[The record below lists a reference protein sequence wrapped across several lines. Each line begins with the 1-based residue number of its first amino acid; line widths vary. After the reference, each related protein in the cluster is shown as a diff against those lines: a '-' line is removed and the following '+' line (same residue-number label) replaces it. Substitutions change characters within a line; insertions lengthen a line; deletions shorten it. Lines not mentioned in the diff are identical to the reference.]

1 MIVAKFGGTSV
12 ADAQAIER
20 LIEIVRSRLG
30 ARPLVVVSALAG
42 VTDALL
48 DLAHQCGTGDAAAL
62 DRSAAAVLQRH
73 ERVARELEGCR
84 TAMISIAAD
93 AELLRGQMAAARD
106 RRLSAAEIDSVAA
119 RGEIWS
125 SRLVAGALAH
135 AGIDAEWVDIRPI
148 MVTDGRFGRATPYT
162 QVLNKRARDQLKPLA
177 EAGTVPVTQ
186 GFIGAT
192 ATGVTTTLGRGGS
205 DFTAALLGAAVGAER
220 VEIWTDVDGL
230 MTADP
235 RIVAS
240 ARTLAAA
247 SYDEAAELA
256 TFGARILHPATAM
269 PLARAGIPIVVLNST
284 RPERS
289 GTTIGPQPELV
300 RMGDSPIRSISWKQG
315 ITSWKQGITV
325 VNIRAPRMLGTFGFL
340 RALFEV
346 FERHETVVD
355 VLASGEVSISIT
367 IEDRS
372 RLDAIVHDLT
382 RLGEVWVDH
391 GRAIVAIVGIGL
403 KHTPGLAGRVF
414 NAVWPANVEIISQGA
429 SAINV
434 TFVVREE
441 DGPDVV
447 RRLHQEFFG
456 SC

>member
-12 ADAQAIER
+12 ADAKAIAR
-20 LIEIVRSRLG
+20 LIEIVRSRLD
-30 ARPLVVVSALAG
+30 RQPVVVVSALAG
-42 VTDALL
+42 TTDELL
-48 DLAHQCGTGDAAAL
+48 ELAHQCGTAERRQIEEGLTALLDHHEEVGRDLPGCSAAVESIRAEIEELRQELPAAA
-62 DRSAAAVLQRH
+62 
-73 ERVARELEGCR
+73 
-84 TAMISIAAD
+84 
-93 AELLRGQMAAARD
+93 D
-106 RRLSAAEIDSVAA
+106 RRLSHAEVDRLAA

-125 SRLVAGALAH
+125 SRLVAGAMKASGLEA
-135 AGIDAEWVDIRPI
+135 AWVDIRPI
-148 MVTDGRFGRATPYT
+148 MVTDGRFGRATPYA

-177 EAGTVPVTQ
+177 QTGMVPVTQ

-205 DFTAALLGAAVGAER
+205 DFTAALLGAALEVDC

-235 RIVAS
+235 RIVPS

-256 TFGARILHPATAM
+256 TFGAKILHPATAL
-269 PLARAGIPIVVLNST
+269 PLARAGIPIVVLNS
-284 RPERS
+284 RHPERN
-289 GTTIGPQPELV
+289 GTTIGPQTELE
-300 RMGDSPIRSISWKQG
+300 RIGDSPIRSISWKQG
-315 ITSWKQGITV
+315 ITVI
-325 VNIRAPRMLGTFGFL
+325 NIRAPRMLGAYGFL
-340 RALFEV
+340 RALFDV

-372 RLDAIVHDLT
+372 RLDFIVRDLAQ
-382 RLGEVWVDH
+382 LGDVWVEE

-403 KHTPGLAGRVF
+403 RHTPGLAGRVF
-414 NAVWPANVEIISQGA
+414 NSVWPANVEIISQGA
-429 SAINV
+429 SAINM

-441 DGPDVV
+441 EGPDVV

>member
-12 ADAQAIER
+12 ADADAIRR
-20 LIEIVRSRLG
+20 LIEIVRSRIHEQ
-30 ARPLVVVSALAG
+30 PVVVVSAVAG
-42 VTDALL
+42 ITDELL
-48 DLAHQCGTGDAAAL
+48 DLAHQCGAGDGPAI
-62 DRSAAAVLQRH
+62 DRSVDALLQRH
-73 ERVARELEGCR
+73 ERVGQTLSGCSSALER
-84 TAMISIAAD
+84 IRSD
-93 AELLRGQMAAARD
+93 AEQLRREVSGARD
-106 RRLSAAEIDSVAA
+106 RRLSPAEIDSIAG
-119 RGEIWS
+119 RGELWS
-125 SRLVAGALAH
+125 SRLVAAAMAH
-135 AGIDAEWVDIRPI
+135 AGIDSAWVDIRPL

-162 QVLNKRARDQLKPLA
+162 QVLNKRARDQLRPLA
-177 EAGTVPVTQ
+177 DAGRVPVTQ

-192 ATGVTTTLGRGGS
+192 ATGVATTLGRGGS
-205 DFTAALLGAAVGAER
+205 DFTAALLGAALGAGR
-220 VEIWTDVDGL
+220 VEIWTDVNGL

-235 RIVAS
+235 RIVPS

-256 TFGARILHPATAM
+256 TFGAKILHPATAL
-269 PLARAGIPIVVLNST
+269 PLVRAGIPIVILNS
-284 RPERS
+284 REPERH
-289 GTTIGPQPELV
+289 GTTIGPQAQLD
-300 RMGDSPIRSISWKQG
+300 RMGDSPIRSIS
-315 ITSWKQGITV
+315 SKQGITV
-325 VNIRAPRMLGTFGFL
+325 VNIRAPRMLGTYGFL

-355 VLASGEVSISIT
+355 VLASGEVSISLT
-367 IEDRS
+367 IEDR
-372 RLDAIVHDLT
+372 T
-382 RLGEVWVDH
+382 RLGSIMNDLGQLGDVWVEE

-429 SAINV
+429 SAINM

>member
-12 ADAQAIER
+12 ADADAITR
-20 LIEIVRSRLG
+20 LIGIVRSRL
-30 ARPLVVVSALAG
+30 PFQPVVVVSALAK
-42 VTDALL
+42 VTDHLL
-48 DLAHQCGTGDAAAL
+48 GLAHQCGSGDGAAL
-62 DRSAAAVLQRH
+62 DASVAALLERHMQVARALPGGSAAI
-73 ERVARELEGCR
+73 ERI
-84 TAMISIAAD
+84 TAD
-93 AELLRGQMAAARD
+93 AAELRREVASARH
-106 RRLSAAEIDSVAA
+106 RRLSPAEVDAVAA
-119 RGEIWS
+119 RGELWS
-125 SRLVAGALAH
+125 SRLVAAAMIGAGL
-135 AGIDAEWVDIRPI
+135 DAAWVDIRQI

-177 EAGTVPVTQ
+177 NAGRVSVTQ

-192 ATGVTTTLGRGGS
+192 ATGIPTTLGRGGS
-205 DFTAALLGAAVGAER
+205 DFTAALLGAALEAER

-235 RIVAS
+235 RIVPS
-240 ARTLAAA
+240 ARTLRAA

-256 TFGARILHPATAM
+256 TFGARILHPATAL
-269 PLARAGIPIVVLNST
+269 PLVRAGIPIVVLNS
-284 RPERS
+284 RHPERA
-289 GTTIGPQPELV
+289 GTTIGPQAELE
-300 RMGDSPIRSISWKQG
+300 RMGDSPIRSISWKQA
-315 ITSWKQGITV
+315 ITV
-325 VNIRAPRMLGTFGFL
+325 VNIRAPRMLGTYGFL

-372 RLDAIVHDLT
+372 RLDLIVRDLGQ
-382 RLGEVWVDH
+382 LGDVWVEE

-403 KHTPGLAGRVF
+403 RHTPGLAGRVF

-429 SAINV
+429 SAINM